1 MALHRSQETLG
12 VTRRAPIIETAAV
25 AGAPLYLYSSRK
37 RALDISIALA
47 GVLAVA
53 ILLPFVALAIKLGSP
68 GPVFYTQRRMGLNG
82 KTFNLIKFRTM
93 AIDAEADGNAVWS
106 SRNDP
111 RITGVGKVLRRLYV
125 DEFPQWWNVLKGDM
139 SVVGPRPERPELA
152 ARIVSVV
159 PDFNRRLLAKPGLTG
174 VAQVSYKYTST
185 MAEARNKLR
194 LDMVYINAASFWL
207 DAKLIL
213 RTVRRLSAFKGT

>member
-1 MALHRSQETLG
+1 
-12 VTRRAPIIETAAV
+12 V
-25 AGAPLYLYSSRK
+25 
-37 RALDISIALA
+37 LDILIGSA
-47 GVLAVA
+47 GVLVLAL
-53 ILLPFVALAIKLGSP
+53 LLPFVALAIKLGSP
-68 GPVFYTQRRMGLNG
+68 GPVFYRQRRMGLNG
-82 KTFNLIKFRTM
+82 ATFNLVKFRTM
-93 AIDAEADGNAVWS
+93 AINAEADGNAVWAS
-106 SRNDP
+106 PNDP
-111 RITGVGKVLRRLYV
+111 RVTGVGRVLRRLYI

-152 ARIVSVV
+152 ARIVSFV

-174 VAQVSYKYTST
+174 VAQVNYKYTNT

-213 RTVRRLSAFKGT
+213 RTVRSVSAI